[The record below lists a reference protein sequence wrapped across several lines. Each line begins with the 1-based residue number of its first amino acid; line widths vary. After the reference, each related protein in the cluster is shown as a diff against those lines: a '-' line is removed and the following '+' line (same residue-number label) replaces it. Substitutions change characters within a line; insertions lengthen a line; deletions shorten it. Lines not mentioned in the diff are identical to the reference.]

1 MANDH
6 NQYSGQKVPRTGW
19 SLFLQQSSSLLRK
32 NALLSYRSRRATF
45 LQLASSFFFIFLIF
59 CVDQSDK
66 ARLSTTSSYKNLFA
80 PQPKNVASIPAC
92 EDAYYIQLPCY
103 DFIWSGSKS
112 SRILSLVDNI
122 MKNNPNRPI
131 PDNKVLQFDT
141 PTAVDAWL
149 LENPMRCYG
158 TLYLEERGASV
169 IGYGI
174 QTNSTTIYFKG
185 RYSDP
190 NFSYGIPLQAAAERE
205 IARTLLGN
213 SSLSW
218 DPSFIEFAHPAIK
231 TDSVFTTVGPVFL
244 LASAMF
250 GFVIQVSSL
259 ALEKETRLRQMMTTM
274 GLMDSA
280 YWLTWLLWEVV
291 LVFVSSLLL
300 VCFGLLFQF
309 DFFLHN
315 NFGVLFFIFFLF
327 SLNMTGFAFMISN
340 FISVAT
346 SATSV
351 SYYIF
356 IIGFILQLV
365 TISGFPYSHTFKVY
379 LRILWSFFPPNL
391 LAIGLKYLGDATS
404 TKQDPGI
411 HWSNRGQCSYRN
423 EDCVLTMN
431 GIYFWLLGTFCLW
444 FVLAIYFDNVF
455 PDVNG
460 VRKPWFYFLSIS
472 YWTGQ
477 GTKKSE
483 GGGCCSCV
491 GSVPPP
497 PDNEGPLDPDVAAE
511 EDLVK
516 EQMVANYEDPAVAVR
531 VQGLV
536 KSYAGMCKRVGCC
549 HWKRIPPYHA
559 VKGSWFNIEKDKLFC
574 LLGPNGAGKTTT
586 INCLTG
592 IIPTTAGD
600 GLVYGE
606 SIRSTAGIAKIR
618 KKLGVCPQ
626 FNVLWE
632 SLSAR
637 EHLHVFGSLKGL
649 SGVDLIHSTE
659 ELLSQ
664 VKLVEAANVRAA
676 SYSGGMKRRL
686 SVAIALIGDPK
697 ILFLDEP
704 TTGMDPITRRHVWD
718 MIEAAKRG
726 RAIVL
731 TTHSMEE
738 ADILGDRIAI
748 MARGR
753 IRCIGTPI
761 RLKTRFGAGYV
772 VNVSV
777 RTEHSTQDPGHLAEE
792 EQRRTQVKQFFKEQL
807 DVEPKEES
815 RAYTTFVI
823 PRERESQ
830 LPDFFRLLE
839 HRKTQLGVTDLQMGL
854 TTLEEVFLTITK
866 QADLENAAAEGR
878 VETLTIHGQS
888 MNVPVGTRHIRVPN
902 SVSTDVP
909 NGLMVEIYWQ
919 QDEFGAMRIS
929 GHSEPTPAVAPLEVN
944 SF

>member
-1 MANDH
+1 M
-6 NQYSGQKVPRTGW
+6 QKERKFKRW

-80 PQPKNVASIPAC
+80 PQPKTVASIPAC
-92 EDAYYIQLPCY
+92 EDAFYIQLPCY

-158 TLYLEERGASV
+158 TLYLEERGTSV

-259 ALEKETRLRQMMTTM
+259 VLEKETRLRQMMTTM

-327 SLNMTGFAFMISN
+327 SFNMTGFAFMISN

-356 IIGFILQLV
+356 IIGVISQSV
-365 TISGFPYSHTFKVY
+365 TIFGFPYSHTFKVY

-391 LAIGLKYLGDATS
+391 LAIGLMYLGDATS

-411 HWSNRGQCSYRN
+411 HWSNRSQCSYRN

-444 FVLAIYFDNVF
+444 FVLAIYFDNVL

-497 PDNEGPLDPDVAAE
+497 PGNEGPLDPDVAAE

-516 EQMVANYEDPAVAVR
+516 EQMVVNYEDPDVAVR

-536 KSYAGMCKRVGCC
+536 KSYAGVCKRVGCC

-559 VKGSWFNIEKDKLFC
+559 VKGLWFNIEKDKLFC

-649 SGVDLIHSTE
+649 SGADLIHSTE

-839 HRKTQLGVTDLQMGL
+839 HHKIQLGVTDLQMGL

-878 VETLTIHGQS
+878 VETLTIHGQT
-888 MNVPVGTRHIRVPN
+888 MNVPVGTRYIRVPN

-909 NGLMVEIYWQ
+909 SGLMVEIYWQ

-929 GHSEPTPAVAPLEVN
+929 GHSEPTPAGASLEVN